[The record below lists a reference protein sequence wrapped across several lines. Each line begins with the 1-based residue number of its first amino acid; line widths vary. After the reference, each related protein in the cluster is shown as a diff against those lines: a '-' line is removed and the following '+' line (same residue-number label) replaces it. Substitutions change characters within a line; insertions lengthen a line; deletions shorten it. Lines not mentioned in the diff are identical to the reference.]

1 MLSRSLSHLEGPP
14 GVGKTLTAET
24 LANATGKPLY
34 VVGASHIGLYSG
46 LAEARLIRIFELAE
60 RWQAVL
66 LM

>member
-1 MLSRSLSHLEGPP
+1 MLSRSLSYLEGPP

-24 LANATGKPLY
+24 LAKATGKPLY
-34 VVGASHIGLYSG
+34 VVGASNIGIFPG
-46 LAEARLIRIFELAE
+46 LAEAKLNRIFELAE